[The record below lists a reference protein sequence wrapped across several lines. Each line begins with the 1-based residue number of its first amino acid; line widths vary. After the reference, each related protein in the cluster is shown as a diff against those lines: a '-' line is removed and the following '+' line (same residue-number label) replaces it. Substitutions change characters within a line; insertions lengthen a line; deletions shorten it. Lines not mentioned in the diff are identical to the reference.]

1 MPLILGWAMPLLNLG
16 DSLRRGAA
24 MIRDED
30 CAGCVMPAAN
40 DNGDGGKAARIDE
53 AVLRIA
59 RLIGRQMA
67 REQFE
72 HPSPANDNEST
83 EKEIPR

>member
-1 MPLILGWAMPLLNLG
+1 MILNLAMPLLNLG

-24 MIRDED
+24 MIQDEE
-30 CAGCVMPAAN
+30 CAGGVMLAAN

-53 AVLRIA
+53 AILRIA
-59 RLIGRQMA
+59 RLIGRQIA

-72 HPSPANDNEST
+72 HASPANDNEST
-83 EKEIPR
+83 EKEIPT